1 MLMHSVRHFGG
12 QQRASVSGFTLI
24 ELLVTI
30 TLLGILVTLSIPSFT
45 GWIRNSQIRT
55 VADALQTG
63 VRTAQAESVRRN
75 RQVVMWFTNGD
86 PLAGGTPL
94 AGGKNWGLQTVAQF
108 GETAEYI
115 TGGKLADIA
124 SSVAIANDM
133 ASNAI
138 CFNSVGRMV
147 ANPSSTG
154 ISGAGCQLPTAPT
167 TGTNFNI
174 TLAGADR
181 PLRVIVQLGGQL
193 RMCDPN
199 RPTMSSASPDGCP

>member
-1 MLMHSVRHFGG
+1 MPSVHRLGS
-12 QQRASVSGFTLI
+12 QRRASARGFTLI

-30 TLLGILVTLSIPSFT
+30 TLLGILATLSIPSFT

-55 VADALQTG
+55 VADAFQTG

-86 PLAGGTPL
+86 PLTGGTPI

-108 GETAEYI
+108 GEAAEYI

-154 ISGAGCQLPTAPT
+154 ISGAACQVPASPA
-167 TGTNFNI
+167 TGANFNV
-174 TLAGADR
+174 TLTGADR
-181 PLRVIVQLGGQL
+181 PLRVIVQIGGQM

>member
-1 MLMHSVRHFGG
+1 MLSVHRLGS
-12 QQRASVSGFTLI
+12 QRRASARGFTLI

-30 TLLGILVTLSIPSFT
+30 TLLGILATLSIPSFT

-86 PLAGGTPL
+86 PLTGGTPL

-108 GETAEYI
+108 GEAAEYI

-154 ISGAGCQLPTAPT
+154 ISGAACQVPTSPAT
-167 TGTNFNI
+167 SAAFNV

-181 PLRVIVQLGGQL
+181 PLRVIVQIGGQM

>member
-1 MLMHSVRHFGG
+1 MLSVRRLCSHR
-12 QQRASVSGFTLI
+12 RASVRGFTLI

-30 TLLGILVTLSIPSFT
+30 TLLGILVTLSMPSFT

-86 PLAGGTPL
+86 PVAGGTPI
-94 AGGKNWGLQTVAQF
+94 AGGKNWGLRTVAQF
-108 GETAEYI
+108 GESAEYI

-124 SSVAIANDM
+124 SSVSIANDM

-154 ISGAGCQLPTAPT
+154 ISGAACQVPTPPTA
-167 TGTNFNI
+167 GANFDV

-181 PLRVIVQLGGQL
+181 PLRVVVQIGGQL

-199 RPTMSSASPDGCP
+199 RPTMSNASPDGCP

>member
-1 MLMHSVRHFGG
+1 MHTVRHSGG
-12 QQRASVSGFTLI
+12 QRRAAVHGFTLI

-30 TLLGILVTLSIPSFT
+30 TLLGVLVTLSIPSFT

-63 VRTAQAESVRRN
+63 MRTAQAESVRRN

-86 PLAGGTPL
+86 PLTGGTPI

-108 GETAEYI
+108 GESAEYI
-115 TGGKLADIA
+115 TGGKLVDIA

-133 ASNAI
+133 VSNAI

-147 ANPSSTG
+147 ANASSTG
-154 ISGAGCQLPTAPT
+154 VSGANCQVQTAPT
-167 TGTNFNI
+167 PGANFNI
-174 TLAGADR
+174 TLVGADR
-181 PLRVIVQLGGQL
+181 PLRVIVQIGGQL
-193 RMCDPN
+193 RTCDPN

>member
-1 MLMHSVRHFGG
+1 MLMPSVRYAGSNL
-12 QQRASVSGFTLI
+12 RVSTRGFTLI

-45 GWIRNSQIRT
+45 SWIRNSQIRT

-75 RQVVMWFTNGD
+75 RQVVMWFTNDD
-86 PLAGGTPL
+86 PVSGGTPI

-115 TGGKLADIA
+115 TGGKLVDIA

-154 ISGAGCQLPTAPT
+154 VSGADCQVPTAPA
-167 TGTNFNI
+167 TGANFNV
-174 TLAGADR
+174 TLPGADR
-181 PLRVIVQLGGQL
+181 PLRVTVQIGGQL

-199 RPTMSSASPDGCP
+199 RPTMSSTSPDGCP